1 MKRCAVCEVEIRS
14 SLEEFG
20 DPREP
25 LCAHCYLSD
34 EQPGNKEE
42 DEIDELESEIG
53 RLRECIK
60 ECLSDIE
67 YTERQIS
74 DYESEI
80 RELEKKREEKAKV
93 MVPKVTST
101 HYSASLV

>member
-1 MKRCAVCEVEIRS
+1 MKRCVVCGAEIHS

-25 LCAHCYLSD
+25 VCAHCYLSG

-42 DEIDELESEIG
+42 EEIDELESEIEH
-53 RLRECIK
+53 LRECIK

-80 RELEKKREEKAKV
+80 RDLEKKREEKATA
-93 MVPKVTST
+93 MVPKERPSSYPV
-101 HYSASLV
+101 SLV